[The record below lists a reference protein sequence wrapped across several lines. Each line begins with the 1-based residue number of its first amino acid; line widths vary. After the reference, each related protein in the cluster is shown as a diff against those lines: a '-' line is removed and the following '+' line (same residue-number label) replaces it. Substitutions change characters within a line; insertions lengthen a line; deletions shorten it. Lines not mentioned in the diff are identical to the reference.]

1 MKNKNSK
8 ARMQVIFGVL
18 LFTLVFMVELYGMIN
33 YPGMFIILAVIAGVD
48 LVFLFVVINGLM
60 DLSDQKRARQEE
72 QYDSVFKS
80 EKASYLM
87 LKKYFEEIEGKLN
100 YIEKAAKVPT
110 EEIINAQKGIGK
122 VIINRNHE
130 NMDALM
136 NGYDQLL
143 EEIAQIKENV
153 GATEDIAREF
163 KQELVAAQKSTEEE
177 TEKAL
182 QMKVQDLTVAL
193 KDMELRL
200 NSAIMQSQKVIAQA
214 PMMTAPMP
222 QYTAP
227 PVVQAMEPARSAM
240 TPEVSPSPA
249 VGSEPDID
257 PATETVSQEPIS
269 ETISET
275 IREVPTPE
283 SVEAEPE
290 VASAPMEEEKPP
302 MPDLSDPNKK
312 MSPDEIAALFA
323 NMGGSEPAE
332 APEAEPD
339 PAPEEPVPAEPEAA
353 AAPVEEEKP
362 PMPDLSDPN
371 RQMSP
376 DEIAALFANM
386 GGSEPAEAPE
396 AEPDPAPEEPVPA
409 EPEAAAAPVEEEKPP
424 MPDLSDPNR
433 QMSADEIAALF
444 ANMGA

>member
-87 LKKYFEEIEGKLN
+87 LKKYFEEIEDKLN

-339 PAPEEPVPAEPEAA
+339 L
-353 AAPVEEEKP
+353 
-362 PMPDLSDPN
+362 PDLSDPN